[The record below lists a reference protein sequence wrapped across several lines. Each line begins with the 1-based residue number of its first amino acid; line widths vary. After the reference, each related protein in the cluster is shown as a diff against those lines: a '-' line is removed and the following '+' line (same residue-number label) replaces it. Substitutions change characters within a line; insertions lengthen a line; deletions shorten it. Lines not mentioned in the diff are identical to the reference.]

1 MSPDGNLKTCEL
13 TAVLL
18 LIEERSA
25 ENNTNKLTDKIQAI
39 KIFCKHVKN
48 NKEKHVT
55 ERAGNKPAT
64 ESKEEKKREG
74 QREKY
79 RKRDRWRERRN
90 TNKNKINH
98 ERTK

>member
-64 ESKEEKKREG
+64 EAK
-74 QREKY
+74 
-79 RKRDRWRERRN
+79 
-90 TNKNKINH
+90 
-98 ERTK
+98 